1 MGAVRGETHP
11 DSVHPRNHSSARDE
25 IQRNARHPRAKG
37 PGGFRRRTILA
48 WARATRGP
56 YRTQTPAEASETLL
70 EGGLSR
76 DHHPLAPPNPPKD
89 LPPNPSERLEL
100 ELAFLTETAHRLARP
115 QDGAVE
121 LSFLLERLRDVLGC
135 AAVALLE
142 VWPEAIVLRSDRSET
157 RDDEG
162 SALPIHLGAIIVD
175 RLVGPEPVV
184 TIGPTEEPDLQ
195 PLTARLL
202 GAGRLENGVAVPL
215 GVRNP
220 RPRGI
225 LVALNRS
232 PGFSPGDSRLLLAAA
247 DQISVALERERID
260 REQRLDRARAEI
272 LSASLRLARPK
283 NEHALLLNAMR
294 TLATALGA
302 GKVEFAVPDG
312 EEVRVRLAVP
322 ETHQPGEDAQT
333 WVLHRQAAETGRV
346 VVCSAEAVD
355 EGKRS
360 HACAPLRASRG
371 VVATVLVTRD
381 GRAFDDA
388 ERALIATAADDLA
401 RALETTRAFERTTNE
416 LDRVRRELDEREA
429 ALKEAHEQL
438 GRQSWLASLGELA
451 AGVAHDLN
459 NALNP
464 IVAFAELIKEHGDHP
479 DRVRMYADRIL
490 MAAQGGAETVRRI
503 QRFTRHR
510 GGPLPVEAIPLAAL
524 VEEAIELTRPT
535 WSKRNR
541 DAIVHVEQDV
551 DPGIL
556 IQGNAAEIRQALINL
571 ITNALD
577 AMEGKGTVRFV
588 GRRDGEQALLA
599 VQDTGHGMP
608 ADVVERA
615 LEPFFTTKGARGTG
629 LGLPEVYGIARRHG
643 GNLEIETWPGV
654 GTTVLLRLPR
664 AHAVLPSEPKHKPA
678 TRVAEGTSYR
688 ILLVD
693 DNALNLEATAASL
706 RAAGHQVTTA
716 TDARSALDLF
726 SPGIFDIV
734 LSDLGLPDLSGWE
747 LVDRLRSQ
755 DPAIRIG
762 VITGWNL
769 PEADEELTRRGIRL
783 VFCKP
788 VDPDELIA
796 AL

>member
-1 MGAVRGETHP
+1 M
-11 DSVHPRNHSSARDE
+11 
-25 IQRNARHPRAKG
+25 
-37 PGGFRRRTILA
+37 
-48 WARATRGP
+48 
-56 YRTQTPAEASETLL
+56 
-70 EGGLSR
+70 SR
-76 DHHPLAPPNPPKD
+76 DHHPLAPSNPPKD
-89 LPPNPSERLEL
+89 LLPNPSERLEL

-115 QDGAVE
+115 RNGKVE
-121 LSFLLERLRDVLGC
+121 LFPLFDRLRAVLRC

-142 VWPEAIVLRSDRSET
+142 IGHSEIILSAG
-157 RDDEG
+157 RADDG
-162 SALPIHLGAIIVD
+162 LDLSAPLPIDLH
-175 RLVGPEPVV
+175 PVALDAFIGKEQV
-184 TIGPTEEPDLQ
+184 VPIGPAEASHLLPVT
-195 PLTARLL
+195 TRLL
-202 GAGRLENGVAVPL
+202 GQTLLENGVAVPV
-215 GVRNP
+215 GTAMP
-220 RPRGI
+220 RPEGI
-225 LVALNRS
+225 IIALNR
-232 PGFSPGDSRLLLAAA
+232 PNGFTPEACRLLLAVA
-247 DQISVALERERID
+247 DQITIAFDRERGDRHRRLERT
-260 REQRLDRARAEI
+260 RAEI
-272 LSASLRLARPK
+272 LSSSLRHARPK
-283 NEHALLLNAMR
+283 NERGLLTEGLR

-302 GKVEFAVPDG
+302 RRLEFAVPDG
-312 EEVRVRLAVP
+312 EEIRVRLTIP
-322 ETHQPGEDAQT
+322 EAPDQDDDGQT
-333 WVLHRQAAETGRV
+333 WVLHRQAADRGRLVVCTTTTGRG
-346 VVCSAEAVD
+346 ER
-355 EGKRS
+355 RS
-360 HACAPLRASRG
+360 LACAPLLAGGRAF
-371 VVATVLVTRD
+371 ATVLVSRD

-388 ERALIATAADDLA
+388 ERALITAAADDLA
-401 RALETTRAFERTTNE
+401 RALETTRVVERTTIE
-416 LDRVRRELDEREA
+416 LDKTRRQLKEREA
-429 ALKEAHEQL
+429 SLKEAHEQL

-464 IVAFAELIKEHGDHP
+464 IVAFAELIKEHADHP
-479 DRVRMYADRIL
+479 DRVRMYAERIL

-503 QRFTRHR
+503 QRYTRHR

-541 DAIVHVEQDV
+541 DAVIHVEQDV

-577 AMEGKGTVRFV
+577 AMDGEGTIRFV
-588 GRRDGEQALLA
+588 GRKDGEQAILA
-599 VQDTGHGMP
+599 VQDTGQGMP
-608 ADVVERA
+608 PDVVERA

-654 GTTVLLRLPR
+654 GTTVILRLPR
-664 AHAVLPSEPKHKPA
+664 AHAIPPREPKHKPP
-678 TRVAEGTSYR
+678 TRIAEGTSHR
-688 ILLVD
+688 ILLID
-693 DNALNLEATAASL
+693 DNALNLEAIAASL

-716 TDARSALDLF
+716 TDARSALELF
-726 SPGIFDIV
+726 SPGLYDIV

-755 DPAIRIG
+755 DPGIRLG

-788 VDPDELIA
+788 VDPEELIA